1 MPSFHDGWISS
12 QRKFYEQQK
21 RFKELG
27 LRPKPKKENRDLQE
41 EEDNAKRAVGIY
53 DKIDPAFAEF
63 VGKFPYFRASE
74 DDYTAL
80 SDIIKARRK
89 YKGRRYNE
97 DEESDEDERKSKA
110 KHKRKKKRR
119 GRGRKRRWR
128 FTRTQIKIQ
137 ASCKSTERNL
147 SRSSKTQ
154 AFHPNVHS
162 HAMRSLGSGRSDQLP
177 LRLRDQWLI
186 SESWRQKNSVA
197 KWVPYLVVF
206 PAHADTRGIQGRGTV
221 IGSKLPKTPSMGTNT
236 SRFKFRGGQGAVG
249 DPLGTQD
256 FIKAPK
262 KTITALDVAQLRA
275 MLKRLEQKL
284 NRLTKAP
291 VELNDNAKVGAQATE
306 ERSSDLPQMAQRD
319 SMKRSEQVFVLK
331 TPPILQAAGVLG
343 KR

>member
-1 MPSFHDGWISS
+1 MIRCPAAYVENHWKELLSS
-12 QRKFYEQQK
+12 PENQGLAFNAFLLAILLAQREQHLQENSTCLHFTMVGFPLKEKFYEQQK

-119 GRGRKRRWR
+119 GRGKKAGGGSREPKSKSKRR
-128 FTRTQIKIQ
+128 
-137 ASCKSTERNL
+137 AKSTERNL

-177 LRLRDQWLI
+177 LRLQTQWLI

-206 PAHADTRGIQGRGTV
+206 P
-221 IGSKLPKTPSMGTNT
+221 LTPI
-236 SRFKFRGGQGAVG
+236 REEFKAVEQSLVQSCPRLLRWGQTLLVSNSEGV
-249 DPLGTQD
+249 
-256 FIKAPK
+256 K
-262 KTITALDVAQLRA
+262 AQLAIRW
-275 MLKRLEQKL
+275 
-284 NRLTKAP
+284 
-291 VELNDNAKVGAQATE
+291 
-306 ERSSDLPQMAQRD
+306 ERRTSSKHPRKKPSLHLM
-319 SMKRSEQVFVLK
+319 
-331 TPPILQAAGVLG
+331 
-343 KR
+343 